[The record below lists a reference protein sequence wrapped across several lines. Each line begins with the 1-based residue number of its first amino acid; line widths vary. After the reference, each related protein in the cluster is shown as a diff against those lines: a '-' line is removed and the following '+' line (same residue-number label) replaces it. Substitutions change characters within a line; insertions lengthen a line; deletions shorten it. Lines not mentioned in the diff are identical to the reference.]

1 MRRGQIAAHEA
12 NQCQLK
18 NQTRPQKEHTA
29 QPMQA
34 LLPGAGIGHMQ
45 YKPPSG
51 FVWLRGKDGKE
62 RRVAE
67 ERPRKN
73 LRPFIILAVVLGLI
87 GGAFGLYAWHNSFYV
102 TTDDAQIDGNIY
114 TISPQIAGRVTQ
126 VAVGDNQH
134 VTVGQLLV
142 QLDDRD
148 QRVAVLKAEA
158 GLAQAKADLA
168 QDEAQVSVARASVTQ
183 AQSDYDR
190 FIAINPHATTA
201 QQVDAATE
209 AIEAAKA
216 KLTAAQAAVQSG
228 QASLATAGA
237 ALANAKL
244 QLSYAQILAPAA
256 GHVATRTVRKGDVVA
271 PGTAMMAVVGDK
283 VWVTANYKETQLP
296 GIRIGALATVTVD
309 AVPGV
314 IFKAKVDS
322 IQYGTGAVFSLLPAQ
337 NATGN
342 YIKVIQRV
350 PVKLVFTDSRVSHYL
365 LALGMS
371 VEPSIRKSH

>member
-1 MRRGQIAAHEA
+1 M
-12 NQCQLK
+12 
-18 NQTRPQKEHTA
+18 
-29 QPMQA
+29 
-34 LLPGAGIGHMQ
+34 
-45 YKPPSG
+45 
-51 FVWLRGKDGKE
+51 
-62 RRVAE
+62 AE
-67 ERPRKN
+67 EKPRKN

-87 GGAFGLYAWHNSFYV
+87 GGAFGLYAWHSSFYV

-114 TISPQIAGRVTQ
+114 TISPQIAGRVAQ

-134 VTVGQLLV
+134 VTAGQLLV
-142 QLDDRD
+142 RLDSRG
-148 QRVAVLKAEA
+148 QRVAVLKAQA
-158 GLAQAKADLA
+158 GLAQARAEMA
-168 QDEAQVSVARASVTQ
+168 QDRAQVAIAQANVTQ
-183 AQSDYDR
+183 ARSDYNR
-190 FIAINPHATTA
+190 FITINPRATTA

-209 AIEAAKA
+209 AVEAAKA
-216 KLTAAQAAVQSG
+216 KLTAARAAVQSA
-228 QASLATAGA
+228 QANLAAAGA
-237 ALANAKL
+237 ALADAKL
-244 QLSYAQILAPAA
+244 QLSYTQILAPAA

-296 GIRIGALATVTVD
+296 GIRIGALASVTVD

-314 IFKAKVDS
+314 IFKAKVNS

-350 PVKLVFTDSRVSHYL
+350 PVKLVFTGSQITHYL